1 MKSLSSRFSYGAWR
15 TLSMLPLRL
24 MYLLSDA
31 AYYLLYYIVRYR
43 RKVVRRN
50 LCKSFPEKDMKEI
63 VKIEKRFF
71 HTFCDS
77 MVEMV
82 KIMSMDENDV
92 KKHLRFE
99 GTELVEKALKEQAG
113 EDPLRR
119 EGYRD
124 GTWVLL
130 DYGCMVVHIF
140 SQEAREFYALERL
153 WKDGK
158 PMDLSDVLIAE

>member
-1 MKSLSSRFSYGAWR
+1 MKSVSSRFSYGAWR

-24 MYLLSDA
+24 MYVLSDA
-31 AYYLLYYIVRYR
+31 AYYLLYYLVRYR

-82 KIMSMDENDV
+82 KIM
-92 KKHLRFE
+92 
-99 GTELVEKALKEQAG
+99 
-113 EDPLRR
+113 
-119 EGYRD
+119 
-124 GTWVLL
+124 
-130 DYGCMVVHIF
+130 
-140 SQEAREFYALERL
+140 
-153 WKDGK
+153 
-158 PMDLSDVLIAE
+158 